1 MINKQEARGEKV
13 VTSKKAILLNKIE
26 KEKSRKEIAEA
37 ISKERHHIKKFLK

>member
-1 MINKQEARGEKV
+1 MVNKQARGEKA